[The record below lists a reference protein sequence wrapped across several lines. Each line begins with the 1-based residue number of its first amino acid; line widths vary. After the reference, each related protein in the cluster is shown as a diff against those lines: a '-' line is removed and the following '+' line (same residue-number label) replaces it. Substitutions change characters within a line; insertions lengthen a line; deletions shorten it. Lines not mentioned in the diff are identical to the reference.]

1 MPSEG
6 DCSMSGITDYL
17 ANLLYVFTPLF
28 FAFITKKLFLGD
40 KWKLKAF
47 LSVLLSPTIAN
58 SITYAVYLKFFRD
71 FSIYDRDSIISFS
84 LFFTTVQVVLY
95 IMCAYLYIKLV
106 RPKNRSIAIFTYVC
120 SIMLVPSFL
129 LMAVSSYPMAVFGI
143 YLALSVAFYFMTV
156 RPLSEIA
163 REERQTDIRIFL
175 VLPIL
180 VFLFSMTMLV
190 LYMYYDGLSD
200 SSLFAITRMASTL
213 NTLSPVYRYFETIA
227 LNESQYLSAVI
238 ITIFIANTFILSI
251 LMIAFYLITKNIK
264 YMNDAITANDQIKTL
279 TVEVM
284 ESLAHTIDAKDEY
297 TRGHST
303 RVAKYSRMIA
313 EKMGL
318 SAKEQ
323 ENVYYSGLLHD
334 IGKIAVPDEIIKG
347 EGDLSNA
354 EYSMVMTHPSVGAEI
369 LSEIKSLPDMAV
381 GARYHHERYD
391 GKGYPEGLAGEQIPL
406 LARII
411 AVADS
416 YDAMTSNRSYRSYLP
431 QNEAREEIARN
442 RGTQFDP
449 GIADIMLQI
458 IDEDK
463 EYRFHE

>member
-1 MPSEG
+1 
-6 DCSMSGITDYL
+6 
-17 ANLLYVFTPLF
+17 
-28 FAFITKKLFLGD
+28 
-40 KWKLKAF
+40 
-47 LSVLLSPTIAN
+47 
-58 SITYAVYLKFFRD
+58 
-71 FSIYDRDSIISFS
+71 
-84 LFFTTVQVVLY
+84 
-95 IMCAYLYIKLV
+95 
-106 RPKNRSIAIFTYVC
+106 
-120 SIMLVPSFL
+120 
-129 LMAVSSYPMAVFGI
+129 
-143 YLALSVAFYFMTV
+143 
-156 RPLSEIA
+156 
-163 REERQTDIRIFL
+163 
-175 VLPIL
+175 
-180 VFLFSMTMLV
+180 
-190 LYMYYDGLSD
+190 
-200 SSLFAITRMASTL
+200 
-213 NTLSPVYRYFETIA
+213 
-227 LNESQYLSAVI
+227 
-238 ITIFIANTFILSI
+238 
-251 LMIAFYLITKNIK
+251 
-264 YMNDAITANDQIKTL
+264 
-279 TVEVM
+279 
-284 ESLAHTIDAKDEY
+284 
-297 TRGHST
+297 
-303 RVAKYSRMIA
+303 MIA

-391 GKGYPEGLAGEQIPL
+391 GKGYPEGLAGEKIPL

-449 GIADIMLQI
+449 EIADIMLQI

>member
-1 MPSEG
+1 
-6 DCSMSGITDYL
+6 
-17 ANLLYVFTPLF
+17 
-28 FAFITKKLFLGD
+28 
-40 KWKLKAF
+40 
-47 LSVLLSPTIAN
+47 
-58 SITYAVYLKFFRD
+58 
-71 FSIYDRDSIISFS
+71 
-84 LFFTTVQVVLY
+84 
-95 IMCAYLYIKLV
+95 
-106 RPKNRSIAIFTYVC
+106 
-120 SIMLVPSFL
+120 
-129 LMAVSSYPMAVFGI
+129 
-143 YLALSVAFYFMTV
+143 
-156 RPLSEIA
+156 
-163 REERQTDIRIFL
+163 
-175 VLPIL
+175 
-180 VFLFSMTMLV
+180 
-190 LYMYYDGLSD
+190 
-200 SSLFAITRMASTL
+200 
-213 NTLSPVYRYFETIA
+213 
-227 LNESQYLSAVI
+227 
-238 ITIFIANTFILSI
+238 
-251 LMIAFYLITKNIK
+251 MIAFYLITKNIK
-264 YMNDAITANDQIKTL
+264 YMNDAITANEQIKTL

-391 GKGYPEGLAGEQIPL
+391 GKGYPEGLAGEKIPL

-449 GIADIMLQI
+449 EIADIMLQI

>member
-1 MPSEG
+1 MN
-6 DCSMSGITDYL
+6 MVMIT
-17 ANLLYVFTPLF
+17 
-28 FAFITKKLFLGD
+28 
-40 KWKLKAF
+40 
-47 LSVLLSPTIAN
+47 
-58 SITYAVYLKFFRD
+58 
-71 FSIYDRDSIISFS
+71 
-84 LFFTTVQVVLY
+84 
-95 IMCAYLYIKLV
+95 
-106 RPKNRSIAIFTYVC
+106 
-120 SIMLVPSFL
+120 
-129 LMAVSSYPMAVFGI
+129 
-143 YLALSVAFYFMTV
+143 
-156 RPLSEIA
+156 
-163 REERQTDIRIFL
+163 
-175 VLPIL
+175 
-180 VFLFSMTMLV
+180 
-190 LYMYYDGLSD
+190 
-200 SSLFAITRMASTL
+200 
-213 NTLSPVYRYFETIA
+213 
-227 LNESQYLSAVI
+227 
-238 ITIFIANTFILSI
+238 
-251 LMIAFYLITKNIK
+251 
-264 YMNDAITANDQIKTL
+264 
-279 TVEVM
+279 
-284 ESLAHTIDAKDEY
+284 
-297 TRGHST
+297 
-303 RVAKYSRMIA
+303 

-463 EYRFHE
+463 DYRLHE

>member
-1 MPSEG
+1 M
-6 DCSMSGITDYL
+6 
-17 ANLLYVFTPLF
+17 
-28 FAFITKKLFLGD
+28 
-40 KWKLKAF
+40 
-47 LSVLLSPTIAN
+47 
-58 SITYAVYLKFFRD
+58 
-71 FSIYDRDSIISFS
+71 
-84 LFFTTVQVVLY
+84 QVVLY
-95 IMCAYLYIKLV
+95 IICAYLYIKLV

-200 SSLFAITRMASTL
+200 SSLFAITKMASTL

-264 YMNDAITANDQIKTL
+264 YMNDAITANEQIKTL

-391 GKGYPEGLAGEQIPL
+391 GKGYPEGLAGEKIPL

-431 QNEAREEIARN
+431 
-442 RGTQFDP
+442 
-449 GIADIMLQI
+449 
-458 IDEDK
+458 
-463 EYRFHE
+463 